1 MKKKMIVAIVA
12 LVLAIVCAVGG
23 TLAWLS
29 MRTDA
34 IVNTFTYGDINITL
48 TETDSRED
56 GDSDVLTNSYKMV
69 PGNKIA
75 KDPKV
80 KVAEGSEDCW
90 LFVEIKKSGNYD
102 TYLEDYAVADGWIA
116 LTGFD
121 GVYYREAKAKDEFY
135 VLKGEVG
142 GEYANGYVQVRK
154 SVTKAQMEDIKTPV
168 MQPTLTFTAYAV
180 QKANVDSAAKA
191 WEIAN
196 PVTP

>member
-1 MKKKMIVAIVA
+1 MKKKIIVAIVA

-29 MRTDA
+29 MKTEA

-80 KVAEGSEDCW
+80 TVEEGSEDCW
-90 LFVEIKKSGNYD
+90 LFVKIVKSDNYG
-102 TYLEDYAVADGWIA
+102 TYLEDYAVADGWTA
-116 LTGFD
+116 FAREE
-121 GVYYREAKAKDEFY
+121 GVYYRQASAGDSFY
-135 VLKGEVG
+135 VLAGTTDFEK
-142 GEYANGYVQVRK
+142 GYVQVK
-154 SVTKAQMEDIKTPV
+154 TTVTKDDMQAIKSTNR
-168 MQPTLTFTAYAV
+168 PTLTFTAYAV
-180 QKANVDSAAKA
+180 QQANVADATTA
-191 WEIAN
+191 WAIAN